1 MLTQSLSL
9 VGTQLKSQ
17 NIDFE
22 FCIKKTDKDTDI
34 FINDMPDEKASYGAD
49 VFIFPSEIKQ
59 VVLNILQNARDA
71 ISEKKRIKKM
81 LKQAGKI
88 HVFVEYMADKVVISI
103 SNDGGNI
110 PEDALTSIFDPYYT
124 TKPEGEGTGIGLY
137 MSRIMIE
144 EHMGGLLTAEN
155 TEDGAKFTVTLYYE
169 GV

>member
-1 MLTQSLSL
+1 M
-9 VGTQLKSQ
+9 
-17 NIDFE
+17 F
-22 FCIKKTDKDTDI
+22 
-34 FINDMPDEKASYGAD
+34 
-49 VFIFPSEIKQ
+49 
-59 VVLNILQNARDA
+59 
-71 ISEKKRIKKM
+71 
-81 LKQAGKI
+81 
-88 HVFVEYMADKVVISI
+88 FVEYMADKVVISI